1 MSDKKKA
8 DYKKLLDKLECFPEK
23 FLMIGNSIKSDIIPV
38 LELGGYAVHV
48 PHHVTWAYEQ
58 YEGKV
63 EYRNFIQLNH
73 IEDITNYL

>member
-1 MSDKKKA
+1 
-8 DYKKLLDKLECFPEK
+8 
-23 FLMIGNSIKSDIIPV
+23 MIGNSIKSDIIPV
-38 LELGGYAVHV
+38 LELGGYAAHV

>member
-1 MSDKKKA
+1 MQ
-8 DYKKLLDKLECFPEK
+8 LLFIKVKEVNLKYPEK

-38 LELGGYAVHV
+38 LELGGYAAHV

>member
-1 MSDKKKA
+1 MSDKKNA
-8 DYKKLLDKLECFPEK
+8 DYKRLLDHLGCKAENL
-23 FLMIGNSIKSDIIPV
+23 LMIGNSIKSDIIPI
-38 LELGGYAVHV
+38 LELGGYAAHV

>member
-1 MSDKKKA
+1 M
-8 DYKKLLDKLECFPEK
+8 FPREIS
-23 FLMIGNSIKSDIIPV
+23 MIGNSIKSDIIPV